1 MRRRYGYARFDWD
14 FCDDLTQSDRT
25 SHLIEAVSAG
35 ILRLEMMLL
44 IFMAGPVREFRFG
57 FDRHKYAT
65 SFARWPMIESN
76 GGVHPAPVGGESPAS
91 SPC

>member
-44 IFMAGPVREFRFG
+44 IFMAGPVRELRFG

-76 GGVHPAPVGGESPAS
+76 GGGAS
-91 SPC
+91 SPRRRGITRQLPC